1 METCF
6 LQQKELL
13 LLHIPS
19 HKGVKRQTH
28 HRTSE
33 KRKIMLVFKIIW
45 YSTVMHG
52 KIYLLGS
59 MLEIELLTHQEK
71 ISSVAWTTVPAE
83 STYTNIRYLLE
94 FNIELHKR
102 TCTLPQSMKLTL
114 PIRFKKKKKL
124 KSYKSGRLHA
134 IKQLFWIFDW
144 IHFST

>member
-1 METCF
+1 MLAEEQWSMETCF

-19 HKGVKRQTH
+19 HKGVKRQMH

-33 KRKIMLVFKIIW
+33 KRKIILVFKIIW

-71 ISSVAWTTVPAE
+71 ISSVA
-83 STYTNIRYLLE
+83 
-94 FNIELHKR
+94 
-102 TCTLPQSMKLTL
+102 
-114 PIRFKKKKKL
+114 
-124 KSYKSGRLHA
+124 
-134 IKQLFWIFDW
+134 
-144 IHFST
+144 